1 MPVVT
6 LKIPTAT
13 AERLERVAAR
23 RRMTKSAFLR
33 EALEKKLAQT
43 PDEPSLHDL
52 MRPTL
57 GAVDSGVRDLG
68 HNPKHLAGF
77 GRR

>member
-1 MPVVT
+1 MPVLTV
-6 LKIPTAT
+6 KVPQETA
-13 AERLERVAAR
+13 ARLERMAAR

-33 EALEKKLAQT
+33 EALEKKLALT
-43 PDEPSLHDL
+43 PDEPSLHDA
-52 MRPTL
+52 MGPTL
-57 GAVDSGVRDLG
+57 GGVDSGRRDLG